1 MENINSAADLRK
13 AILDLEHDRLA
24 QERNLKLQWEEVADG
39 FRPVN
44 ILKRSFHDIFQRGSV
59 KPDILGSAIALVTG
73 LMTKKLFEGKSP
85 GLFRKTASQALQLGV
100 TALVAKNAPALKSG
114 SMSLFRKIFQRKK

>member
-1 MENINSAADLRK
+1 MEKINSDADLRK
-13 AILDLEHDRLA
+13 AIQELEHDRLIR
-24 QERNLKLQWEEVADG
+24 ERNLKLQLEEVVDG

-44 ILKRSFHDIFQRGSV
+44 ILKRSFYDIFQRASV
-59 KPDILGSAIALVTG
+59 KPDFLGSAIALGAG

-85 GLFRKTASQALQLGV
+85 GLFRKIASQALQLGV